1 MERLLVN
8 GYIGEKVFSFKGFQ
22 TQKKNKHLEH
32 LEDQIIDEGSKGGVN
47 AVNFL
52 KAIRNMLAGQS
63 GKKVNMTV
71 KWDGAPAV
79 ICGINPENGKFFVGT
94 KSVFNKNPKINYTV
108 SDINRNHSGVLAD
121 KLTVCLQNLKRVV
134 SNGVYQGDLLF
145 TSGDLRADNIDGESM
160 ITFTPNTI
168 TYAVPSNSGIGRKIK
183 SARLGIVFHTKYT
196 GKTMQDLRAGFGTVT
211 GGGGRNVFLAS
222 AGYKDT
228 SGMSKFTSSE
238 LAKFDS
244 LIRMA
249 EGSLKKAGPIL
260 DLLSSYSNDP
270 VAVSFR
276 LKAYFNQVVRNS
288 GSGFGRVK
296 DMQKQFRD
304 YYISFINAE
313 ISARKTP
320 AGQEK
325 YIQAKEDGLA
335 FIDRNQSALY
345 FAIASHKSLM
355 SAKDFLISKLNQV
368 QSIGH
373 FLKTA
378 NGYRVTAPEGFVAVD
393 RVAGAVKL
401 VDRLEFSRANF
412 TMDKNWG

>member
-1 MERLLVN
+1 M
-8 GYIGEKVFSFKGFQ
+8 FSFKGFQ

-32 LEDQIIDEGSKGGVN
+32 LEDQIIDDGSKGGVN

-52 KAIRNMLAGQS
+52 KSIRNMLAGQS

-94 KSVFNKNPKINYTV
+94 KSVFNKNPKINYTA
-108 SDINRNHSGVLAD
+108 SDIAKNHGGVLAD

-196 GKTMQDLRAGFGTVT
+196 GKTMQELRAGFGTVT

-228 SGMSKFTSSE
+228 SGMSKFTSGE

-249 EGSLKKAGPIL
+249 EGSLQKAGPVL
-260 DLLSSYSNDP
+260 DLLSVRSSDP

-276 LKAYFNQVVRNS
+276 LKAFFNQVVRNS